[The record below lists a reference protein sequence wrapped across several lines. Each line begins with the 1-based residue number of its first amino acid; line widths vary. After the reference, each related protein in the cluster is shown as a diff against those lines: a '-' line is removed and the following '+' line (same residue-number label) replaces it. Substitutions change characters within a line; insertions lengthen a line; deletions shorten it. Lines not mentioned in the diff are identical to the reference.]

1 MGAAAS
7 IPDELTQE
15 EAIKLAGDKWD
26 EKLLTLWPEGA
37 EKITKD
43 QLVTL
48 IKDVPIFAKRS
59 VDEAGNVRFARAPR
73 RSARRVG
80 GREGA
85 ADSLSGAAAARE
97 NRPRDP
103 LSLVLS
109 LAPALAHPAR
119 ATRAARRARRNA
131 RCRPRRPSASRRWA
145 RP

>member
-43 QLVTL
+43 ELVTL

-59 VDEAGNVRFARAPR
+59 VDEAGNVRSGARAAPLASR
-73 RSARRVG
+73 APG
-80 GREGA
+80 GRERER
-85 ADSLSGAAAARE
+85 ARE
-97 NRPRDP
+97 RARAGRADD
-103 LSLVLS
+103 S
-109 LAPALAHPAR
+109 LAPP
-119 ATRAARRARRNA
+119 RRARRGRSLFCTSA
-131 RCRPRRPSASRRWA
+131 VSFSPRSGTRPS
-145 RP
+145 

>member
-59 VDEAGNVRFARAPR
+59 VDEAGNVRLARAPR

-97 NRPRDP
+97 ASSSSVVVVSPSAP
-103 LSLVLS
+103 LRARSRALTRLS
-109 LAPALAHPAR
+109 AVAR
-119 ATRAARRARRNA
+119 A
-131 RCRPRRPSASRRWA
+131 PRSGTRPS
-145 RP
+145 

>member
-43 QLVTL
+43 ELVTL

-59 VDEAGNVRFARAPR
+59 VDEAGNVRSGARA
-73 RSARRVG
+73 AAQ
-80 GREGA
+80 EHLTADGA
-85 ADSLSGAAAARE
+85 AL
-97 NRPRDP
+97 
-103 LSLVLS
+103 
-109 LAPALAHPAR
+109 
-119 ATRAARRARRNA
+119 RR
-131 RCRPRRPSASRRWA
+131 
-145 RP
+145 